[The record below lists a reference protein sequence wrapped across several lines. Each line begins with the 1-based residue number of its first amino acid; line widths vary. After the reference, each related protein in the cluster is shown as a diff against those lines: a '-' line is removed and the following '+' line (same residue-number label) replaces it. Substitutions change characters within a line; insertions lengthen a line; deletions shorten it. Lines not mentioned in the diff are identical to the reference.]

1 MWSAIFPQEI
11 CQIFIKGANKNKPR
25 LLSSSPARLPALLLS
40 PTQVARTVD
49 PLPENYYYSCFLNR
63 LFFLSLSLTAD
74 DSPSIH
80 KKPPVTYMLGPRAAG
95 DFSLIAGN
103 IDFTLRYFFFWLYWH
118 PFLLLNSH
126 DTSWFLFIDYHIDSL
141 VFFFGFFFACARA
154 MSRRSIKALR
164 LVLTGSVKVQLCGA
178 FECSGTAR
186 SRAGL
191 NSVWAEVCQRWSSR
205 HHRMS
210 TGFTPRFSL
219 GHSQSAAPPHTR
231 WQKYSGSVPK

>member
-1 MWSAIFPQEI
+1 MTLLPFIRNLQSHICWVRGLLGIFPSLLETLTSHCDI
-11 CQIFIKGANKNKPR
+11 SSFGFID
-25 LLSSSPARLPALLLS
+25 
-40 PTQVARTVD
+40 T
-49 PLPENYYYSCFLNR
+49 
-63 LFFLSLSLTAD
+63 LFYL
-74 DSPSIH
+74 SIH
-80 KKPPVTYMLGPRAAG
+80 TIRHGF
-95 DFSLIAGN
+95 FSLITTS
-103 IDFTLRYFFFWLYWH
+103 ILCFFW
-118 PFLLLNSH
+118 
-126 DTSWFLFIDYHIDSL
+126 
-141 VFFFGFFFACARA
+141 GGGFFACARA

-164 LVLTGSVKVQLCGA
+164 RVLTGSVKVQLCGA